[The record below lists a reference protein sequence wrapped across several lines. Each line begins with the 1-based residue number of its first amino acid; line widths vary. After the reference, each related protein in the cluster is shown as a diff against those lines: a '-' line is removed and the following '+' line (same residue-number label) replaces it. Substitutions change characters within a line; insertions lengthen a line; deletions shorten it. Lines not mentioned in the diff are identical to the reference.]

1 MSEMYTT
8 KVSALPKLMLKST
21 SQSQPEKCST
31 QTMVSPKHN
40 QNRSLKSVDQ
50 SEYSKSSEL
59 QSKKPD
65 NQLKMLQCD
74 KGSEKK
80 TLEFETL
87 PESGKTEVVV
97 THFQNFGEF
106 YVRLRQFEKAY
117 NNMMTAL
124 NRITASKTALK
135 KVFPGMFVAA
145 LYAFDGNWYRG
156 RVDKVNGDKAKV
168 LFVDFGNTEIV
179 KCQDIR
185 PFPYDMYSFNAQAIK
200 CSMTEIVDC
209 PEKTFLN
216 FKSWIEESA
225 IIVEPNNSK
234 VNLYKLDGTDIVQ
247 LVKDNAEAQ
256 KTQVSFV

>member
-1 MSEMYTT
+1 
-8 KVSALPKLMLKST
+8 
-21 SQSQPEKCST
+21 
-31 QTMVSPKHN
+31 
-40 QNRSLKSVDQ
+40 
-50 SEYSKSSEL
+50 
-59 QSKKPD
+59 
-65 NQLKMLQCD
+65 MLQCD

-97 THFQNFGEF
+97 TH
-106 YVRLRQFEKAY
+106 FEKAY

-256 KTQVSFV
+256 KTQIKKKTLTRGYNKSKKFKRNQLKLKLYLIFKCR